1 MTGILLPSRKTTRLR
16 ASLFVLLVLP
26 CLACGGEGPPS
37 PNVGTVDTIIPPP
50 GPPDTTGGDT
60 IPAPPDTTGPVLP
73 PVTPVHVGIPFGP
86 SMNTKGASY
95 QLLLPPSS
103 YLPEF
108 TGVLQTA
115 YPQLFLA
122 SLEVLRRANGRVIIS
137 FTGNERWNRDDNG
150 FNLAI
155 WKQRVDRFRNID
167 FSSYIADGTIVGHFI
182 MDEPNDPTNWN
193 GHLVSLADIDEM
205 ARYSKEIW
213 PSMATI
219 IRGWPAYLKG
229 YHYQYLDAAWAQYHK
244 RFGDI
249 DAFIASNVQDAK
261 ASGLALV
268 GGLNLLNGGTGES
281 GIPGHSEGKFAMGPT
296 EIRSL
301 GNRILAEPYICA
313 FMMWQYDSL
322 YFSRPEIQAAISD
335 ISKQATSHPERACR
349 RGT

>member
-1 MTGILLPSRKTTRLR
+1 VTGILLPFRKTTRLR
-16 ASLFVLLVLP
+16 ASLFVILVLP
-26 CLACGGEGPPS
+26 CLACGSEGPPS

-60 IPAPPDTTGPVLP
+60 IPAPPDTTGPVVP

-137 FTGNERWNRDDNG
+137 FTGNERWNRDENG

-155 WKQRVDRFRNID
+155 WKQRVDRFRSID

-182 MDEPNDPTNWN
+182 MDEPSDRTNWN
-193 GHLVSLADIDEM
+193 GYQVSLADIDEM

-229 YHYQYLDAAWAQYHK
+229 YHYQYLE
-244 RFGDI
+244 RRGPSTTN
-249 DAFIASNVQDAK
+249 AS
-261 ASGLALV
+261 
-268 GGLNLLNGGTGES
+268 
-281 GIPGHSEGKFAMGPT
+281 
-296 EIRSL
+296 
-301 GNRILAEPYICA
+301 
-313 FMMWQYDSL
+313 
-322 YFSRPEIQAAISD
+322 AISMR
-335 ISKQATSHPERACR
+335 SSRVTSRMPR
-349 RGT
+349 RPGWRWWEA